1 MGVKMKRRYKLLLI
15 ILIGMVATIIINSC
29 RLVPKTTVTALGDS
43 LSLGM
48 TPYNVAGT
56 SFNDYLKERLENAK
70 KLDVFNNE
78 FSLNHLRI
86 HELNDYLSD
95 NVIGKYTRVP
105 IKQTLAKSELI
116 TLAIGI
122 DEFASNS
129 IAEDIT
135 SEVIDNYISEINK
148 FLKSLRE
155 FYDEKIVVIG
165 LYPAYNFNKKD
176 AVEVNS
182 KLQILCGKY
191 NASFLDILAISLKPE
206 YYLEQNSYY
215 LNYKAHHEISKM
227 LYVMYKN
234 N

>member
-15 ILIGMVATIIINSC
+15 ILAGVIATVIINSC
-29 RLVPKTTVTALGDS
+29 RVMPKTSITSLGDS

-56 SFNDYLKERLENAK
+56 SFNDYLKERLEGIN
-70 KLDVFNNE
+70 KLDSFNNE
-78 FSLNHLRI
+78 FSINHLRI
-86 HELNDYLSD
+86 HELNDYLKE

-129 IAEDIT
+129 ISEDIT
-135 SEVIDNYISEINK
+135 SEIIDNYISEVNK
-148 FLKSLRE
+148 FLKNLRE
-155 FYDEKIVVIG
+155 FYDGKIVIIG

-182 KLQILCGKY
+182 KLQVLCGKY
-191 NASFLDILAISLKPE
+191 SASFLDILALSLNPE
-206 YYLEQNSYY
+206 YYLEKNSYY
-215 LNYKAHHEISKM
+215 LNYKAHSEIAKM
-227 LYVMYKN
+227 LYVMYKK
-234 N
+234 

>member
-1 MGVKMKRRYKLLLI
+1 MKRRYKLLLI

-122 DEFASNS
+122 D
-129 IAEDIT
+129 
-135 SEVIDNYISEINK
+135 
-148 FLKSLRE
+148 
-155 FYDEKIVVIG
+155 
-165 LYPAYNFNKKD
+165 
-176 AVEVNS
+176 
-182 KLQILCGKY
+182 
-191 NASFLDILAISLKPE
+191 
-206 YYLEQNSYY
+206 
-215 LNYKAHHEISKM
+215 
-227 LYVMYKN
+227 
-234 N
+234 